1 MYPAAGVGG
10 AGHDAIAE
18 GFLTK
23 SPVLEGELE
32 GMDGAILRQL
42 HRDLSADDHLFRRSV
57 QRGRHGVRC
66 KGVRG
71 IGAPVV
77 ERHLSDRHA
86 VFPLAIQP

>member
-57 QRGRHGVRC
+57 QRGRHVVRC